1 MTNLNQKQFGSLYH
15 GSIEDIREGATITP
29 RLKGGWA
36 FATQNIE
43 GAVAHTQ
50 TRLGTG
56 MGLGNESKNVSHG
69 KIYEVDPISNDTS
82 IGESEASG
90 INSTIASKQGFKV
103 KRQVASVLK
112 RA

>member
-1 MTNLNQKQFGSLYH
+1 MAAENNLSKQLFH
-15 GSIEDIREGATITP
+15 GSIEDIKEGEIITP

-56 MGLGNESKNVSHG
+56 MGLGNKSKSVSYG
-69 KIYEVDPISNDTS
+69 KIYEVEPLSKDTS
-82 IGESEASG
+82 LGASEVSG
-90 INSTIASKQGFKV
+90 IDNTVASKEGFKV

>member
-1 MTNLNQKQFGSLYH
+1 MAAEDNLSKQLFH

-36 FATQNIE
+36 FATQSIE

-56 MGLGNESKNVSHG
+56 MGVGDKSKSVSHG
-69 KIYEVDPISNDTS
+69 KIYEVEPMSKDTS
-82 IGESEASG
+82 IGASEVSG
-90 INSTIASKQGFKV
+90 IDNTVASRKGFKV

-112 RA
+112 NA